1 MIQCY
6 DTIVLCLEG
15 GHNVEFSEA
24 QGLIFRAYDYRGAKR
39 HIKQKIH

>member
-15 GHNVEFSEA
+15 GHNIEFSEA
-24 QGLIFRAYDYRGAKR
+24 QDLILRAYGYRGAKR